1 MVQISQIVPRLPR
14 FLRRHRAIT
23 FWLSLTGERPV
34 QLVRFFEEHRA
45 LLDLRDGF
53 NRLVL
58 IDGSYDNELLQI
70 AKPFLTSGGHY
81 LDIGA
86 NCGMTSF
93 GLCTPQTQEHCTFH
107 LFEANPDLIP
117 ILHETAQHYESFDL
131 RIVHGC
137 ISSKPGTSRLCRR
150 IEHTGA
156 AYVGEEGD
164 VAVNNLCLDDYIAKN
179 KIERIPLAK
188 IDIEGFELHA
198 MRGMRDSMEKGLVE
212 AVILEIAPP
221 WLNRQGHRPADI
233 FEFLADTGYRC
244 FFFRSDDPNRSS
256 ESARV
261 EVHGTVLHVYPVE
274 HALIEGQ
281 TDIIAFHESI
291 YSNRITDHAS
301 G

>member
-1 MVQISQIVPRLPR
+1 MRGRGDCPSPSVSTAPGLVPAVPWLYARPPR
-14 FLRRHRAIT
+14 NQGFLDD
-23 FWLSLTGERPV
+23 E
-34 QLVRFFEEHRA
+34 LVGPGQHHA
-45 LLDLRDGF
+45 
-53 NRLVL
+53 
-58 IDGSYDNELLQI
+58 
-70 AKPFLTSGGHY
+70 GH
-81 LDIGA
+81 
-86 NCGMTSF
+86 
-93 GLCTPQTQEHCTFH
+93 E
-107 LFEANPDLIP
+107 
-117 ILHETAQHYESFDL
+117 
-131 RIVHGC
+131 
-137 ISSKPGTSRLCRR
+137 
-150 IEHTGA
+150 A

-244 FFFRSDDPNRSS
+244 FFFRSDDSNRSS